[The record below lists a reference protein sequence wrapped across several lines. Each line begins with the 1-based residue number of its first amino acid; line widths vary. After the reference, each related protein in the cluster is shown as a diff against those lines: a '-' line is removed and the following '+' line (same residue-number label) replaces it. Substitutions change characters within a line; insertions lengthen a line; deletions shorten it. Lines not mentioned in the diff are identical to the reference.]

1 MKIKMKKNYVEMPFK
16 VFLDEFPE
24 AINMFPVE
32 VRSMLLSDPCYIVR
46 LSEDGKLEVGYLED
60 NWSIS

>member
-1 MKIKMKKNYVEMPFK
+1 MKAKIKKDFIEMPFK
-16 VFLDEFPE
+16 VFLDKFPE
-24 AINMFPVE
+24 AINLFPVE